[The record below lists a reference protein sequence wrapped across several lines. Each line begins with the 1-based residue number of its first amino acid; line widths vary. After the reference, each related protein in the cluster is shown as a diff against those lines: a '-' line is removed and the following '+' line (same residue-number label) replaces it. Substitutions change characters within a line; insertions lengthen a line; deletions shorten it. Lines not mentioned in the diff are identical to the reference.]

1 MLKLAYRNIFRHRFR
16 SAMTLAAIVFGVA
29 GLILSGGFVRD
40 IYVQLAEAL
49 IHSQTGHLQIA
60 RTGYFTHGSRS
71 PEKYAIDKP
80 DNLQRDI
87 AALPEVQDVVA
98 RVHFSGL
105 LNNGRTNWPIV
116 GEGVEPGKEAKLSNF
131 IHLVAGRQ
139 LQDSDR
145 FAVLLGQGT
154 ASALNVSPG
163 DQVNLLVSTTEGA
176 LNSLEFEVVG
186 VFQSF
191 SKDFDAR
198 AVRIPIVAARE
209 LLDSERVN
217 VLAVSLHRTA
227 DTDKVGAHLSGRVN
241 AAGLELR
248 TWVQLNDFYEKTVA
262 LYEQQF
268 GFLQLIVLAMVMLS
282 VANSIK
288 MSVFER
294 VGEFGTMMALGNR
307 RGQVF
312 RLVLLE
318 SALLGVV
325 GAVLGLLLGVAF
337 ALLISA
343 VGIPMPPPPNANIGY
358 TALVRV
364 VPAVLF
370 GALAVGFIATV
381 LAAAWSGVRVARIPI
396 AQALRTNA

>member
-1 MLKLAYRNIFRHRFR
+1 
-16 SAMTLAAIVFGVA
+16 
-29 GLILSGGFVRD
+29 
-40 IYVQLAEAL
+40 
-49 IHSQTGHLQIA
+49 
-60 RTGYFTHGSRS
+60 
-71 PEKYAIDKP
+71 
-80 DNLQRDI
+80 
-87 AALPEVQDVVA
+87 
-98 RVHFSGL
+98 
-105 LNNGRTNWPIV
+105 
-116 GEGVEPGKEAKLSNF
+116 
-131 IHLVAGRQ
+131 
-139 LQDSDR
+139 
-145 FAVLLGQGT
+145 
-154 ASALNVSPG
+154 
-163 DQVNLLVSTTEGA
+163 
-176 LNSLEFEVVG
+176 
-186 VFQSF
+186 
-191 SKDFDAR
+191 
-198 AVRIPIVAARE
+198 
-209 LLDSERVN
+209 
-217 VLAVSLHRTA
+217 
-227 DTDKVGAHLSGRVN
+227 
-241 AAGLELR
+241 
-248 TWVQLNDFYEKTVA
+248 
-262 LYEQQF
+262 
-268 GFLQLIVLAMVMLS
+268 MVMLS